1 MLVIILIK
9 KPRLL
14 KLCAE
19 KFNAFQQI
27 PKEKLIGMYKKMLEI
42 RFFEEEV
49 VDLLHKG
56 ELRCPFAPYIGEEAI
71 AVGTC
76 SNLRE
81 DDYIT
86 TTHRGHGHVIAKG
99 ATLKEVMAEIFGKRT
114 GCCKGKVGSF
124 HLCVFHKGMIGAYG
138 VVGDGIPV
146 ATGVGL
152 SIKLRNTD
160 QVVACFFGDGATN
173 TGAFHEGV
181 NMAAIWKLPVIFI
194 CENNLYAIST
204 PITKSTRVKNLAD
217 KMLAYG
223 ISAKIVDGN
232 DVIDVYKSVNE
243 AVIRAR
249 KGEGPIFLE
258 FKTYLPRGHAEDPRF
273 IQLIHAKEEIEKW
286 KLKDP
291 IERLKRRLLEAG
303 VLTKYED
310 SRLRQVILKDV
321 KDSVNFAIE
330 SPYADQ
336 NEARK
341 GVFVRGE

>member
-1 MLVIILIK
+1 LYEEEVGALYS
-9 KPRLL
+9 
-14 KLCAE
+14 
-19 KFNAFQQI
+19 I
-27 PKEKLIGMYKKMLEI
+27 PKEKLISMYKKMLEI

-49 VDLLHKG
+49 VDLLHRG

-76 SNLRE
+76 FNLRE

-114 GCCKGKVGSF
+114 GCCKGKAGSF

-138 VVGDGIPV
+138 VVGDCIPV

-152 SIKLRNTD
+152 SIKLRKTD

-173 TGAFHEGV
+173 TGAFHEGI

-204 PITKSTRVKNLAD
+204 PITKTTRVKNLAD
-217 KMLAYG
+217 KALAYG
-223 ISAKIVDGN
+223 IPAKTADGN

-243 AVIRAR
+243 AVARAR
-249 KGEGPIFLE
+249 KGEGPTFLE
-258 FKTYLPRGHAEDPRF
+258 FKTYLPRGHCEDPRF
-273 IQLIHAKEEIEKW
+273 LKLIHPKEEIEKW
-286 KLKDP
+286 KRKDP
-291 IERLKRRLLEAG
+291 IEMLKRRLLKAG
-303 VLTKYED
+303 FLTEYED
-310 SRLRQVILKDV
+310 SRLRSDILAKV
-321 KDSVNFAIE
+321 KDAVNFAIE
-330 SPYADQ
+330 SPYPDRD
-336 NEARK
+336 EAWK
-341 GVFVRGE
+341 GVFVEAGDNETNKL

>member
-1 MLVIILIK
+1 M
-9 KPRLL
+9 
-14 KLCAE
+14 CTE

-42 RFFEEEV
+42 RFFEEEI

-194 CENNLYAIST
+194 CENNMYAIST
-204 PITKSTRVKNLAD
+204 SIAKSTHVKNLAD

-223 ISAKIVDGN
+223 IPAKIADGN

-249 KGEGPIFLE
+249 KGEGPTFIE
-258 FKTYLPRGHAEDPRF
+258 FKTYLPRGHCEDPRF
-273 IQLIHAKEEIEKW
+273 KLIHPKREIEEW

-291 IERLKRRLLEAG
+291 IERLRRMLLEAEF
-303 VLTKYED
+303 LTENED
-310 SRLRQVILKDV
+310 SRIRQNILTNV
-321 KDSVNFAIE
+321 KNSVKFAIE
-330 SPYADQ
+330 SPYPDPK
-336 NEARK
+336 EALK
-341 GVFVRGE
+341 SVFV